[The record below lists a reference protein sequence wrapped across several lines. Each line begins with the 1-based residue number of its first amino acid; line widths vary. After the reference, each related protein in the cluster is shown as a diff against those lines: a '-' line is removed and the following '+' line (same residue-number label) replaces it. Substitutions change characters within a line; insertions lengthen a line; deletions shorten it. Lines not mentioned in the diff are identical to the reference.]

1 MAQIICDKLDCPFRG
16 SSSICQKEFT
26 VINQLGLCDNW
37 YMPNGIPRLK
47 PLHLVQQECE
57 EYFVSRTEKIED
69 DSNRTEE
76 CKDSAE

>member
-1 MAQIICDKLDCPFRG
+1 MAQIICDKLDCPFRD
-16 SSSICQKEFT
+16 SSRLCQKEFI

-57 EYFVSRTEKIED
+57 EYFANRTEKIED
-69 DSNRTEE
+69 GSDRSE
-76 CKDSAE
+76 DSAK